1 MSKTLKE
8 LGDEL
13 KEMMIELQMDAH
25 NKTNFRPERY
35 NNLTLQ
41 MNLAYN
47 PEPHV
52 IVKMSMSSAEFDLKT
67 FEKLNGGLGQDDKYI
82 IRWFNKPNTIDALM
96 ACWRNAEKNR
106 GRITDKYKV

>member
-25 NKTNFRPERY
+25 NKNNFRPERY
-35 NNLTLQ
+35 YNLQLK
-41 MNLAYN
+41 MDAAYN
-47 PEPHV
+47 PQPHV
-52 IVKMSMSSAEFDLKT
+52 IVIMSMSSAEFDLKT
-67 FEKLNGGLGQDDKYI
+67 LEKNAGGLGQDDKYI
-82 IRWFNKPNTIDALM
+82 LRWFAKPNTIPALM
-96 ACWRNAEKNR
+96 ACWKNVERNR